1 MKKKNLTYHEQKE
14 ISYTE
19 RLRIILKDMPP
30 YVKNY
35 FQSIDGKTSARTRI
49 SYAYDL
55 QVFFNFLLEQNPALS
70 HKSVKD
76 ITLHDLN
83 QLDSGDIED
92 YQEYLKYY
100 KTETSEQKNNETSI
114 SRKLSSLRSFF
125 NYYYKKE
132 LLFRN
137 VAMQVDMP
145 KIHEKAIIHLEPDEI
160 AILLDYMDQCE
171 NELSKRQQ
179 AYFRH
184 TKQRDIAIVTLFL
197 GTGIRVSECVGLDI
211 TDINFRE
218 NSIRILRKGGD
229 EAVLYFGSEVR
240 EALLDYI
247 NGPRKQAALTA
258 QSGHENALFFSL
270 QKRRISVH
278 AVENLV
284 KKYTEAV
291 VTQKKITC
299 HKLRSTFGTTLYQE
313 TGDIYLVADALG
325 HKDVNT
331 TKKHYAS
338 IKDEN
343 RRKAA
348 SAIKLREP

>member
-1 MKKKNLTYHEQKE
+1 MKKKNLTYHEQIE

-19 RLRIILKDMPP
+19 RLRALLGDMPP
-30 YVKNY
+30 YVKDY
-35 FQSIDGKTSARTRI
+35 FRSIDGRTSAKTRI

-55 QVFFNFLLEQNPALS
+55 QVFFNYLLERNPALS
-70 HKSVKD
+70 EKNIKD
-76 ITLHDLN
+76 ITLSDLN
-83 QLDSGDIED
+83 QLTSSDIEE

-100 KTETSEQKNNETSI
+100 TTDNSEQKNSESSI
-114 SRKLSSLRSFF
+114 ARKMSSLRSFF

-132 LLFRN
+132 LLIRN

-145 KIHEKAIIHLEPDEI
+145 KLHEKAIIHLEPDEV
-160 AILLDYMDQCE
+160 AILLDYMEQCE
-171 NELSKRQQ
+171 DQLSKRQQ
-179 AYFRH
+179 SYFRL

-218 NSIRILRKGGD
+218 NSIRIRRKGGN
-229 EAVLYFGSEVR
+229 EAILYFGSEV
-240 EALLDYI
+240 EYALLDYI
-247 NGPRKQAALTA
+247 NGSRKQTALAA
-258 QSGHENALFFSL
+258 QSGHEDALFFSL

-343 RRKAA
+343 RRRAA
-348 SAIKLREP
+348 SAIKLREK

>member
-1 MKKKNLTYHEQKE
+1 MKKKNLTYHEQIE

-19 RLRIILKDMPP
+19 RLRALLGDMPP
-30 YVKNY
+30 YVKDY
-35 FQSIDGKTSARTRI
+35 FRSIDGRTSAKTRI

-55 QVFFNFLLEQNPALS
+55 QVFFNYLLERNPALS
-70 HKSVKD
+70 GRNIKD
-76 ITLHDLN
+76 ITLSDLN
-83 QLDSGDIED
+83 QLTSNDIEE

-100 KTETSEQKNNETSI
+100 TTDNSEQKNSESSI
-114 SRKLSSLRSFF
+114 ARKMSSLRSFF

-132 LLFRN
+132 LLIRN

-145 KIHEKAIIHLEPDEI
+145 KLHEKAIIHLEPDEV
-160 AILLDYMDQCE
+160 AILLDYMEQCE
-171 NELSKRQQ
+171 DQLSKRQQ
-179 AYFRH
+179 SYFRL

-218 NSIRILRKGGD
+218 NSIRIRRKGGN
-229 EAVLYFGSEVR
+229 EAILYFGSEV
-240 EALLDYI
+240 ECALLDYI
-247 NGPRKQAALTA
+247 NGSRKQTALSA
-258 QSGHENALFFSL
+258 QSGHEDALFFSL

-278 AVENLV
+278 AIENLV
-284 KKYTEAV
+284 RKYTEAV

-343 RRKAA
+343 RRRAA
-348 SAIKLREP
+348 SAIKLREK